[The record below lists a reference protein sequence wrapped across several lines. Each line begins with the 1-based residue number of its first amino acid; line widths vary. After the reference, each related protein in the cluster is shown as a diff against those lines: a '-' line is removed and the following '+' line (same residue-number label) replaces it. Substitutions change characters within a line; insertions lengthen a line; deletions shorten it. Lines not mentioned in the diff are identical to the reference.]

1 MTDQLA
7 FTDRRYERF
16 QSLVLERSGLYF
28 PDAKRRALER
38 GVVKGLEASSSGSL
52 DDYYVRLL
60 REPSSSHTWDQ
71 LVATLTVGETY
82 FFRNKGHFNAL
93 RQRILPNLIEER
105 RRTTRRIRIWSA
117 GCATGEEPYSLAI
130 LLRQLIPDL
139 ESWNILIKATDINR
153 SALRQARR
161 AHYRA
166 WSFRGVERHVQE
178 RYFNLDGNKD
188 YVIDRAVRDMV
199 MFEYLN
205 LVEDSYPSLANNTN
219 GMDVILCRNVTIYFD
234 PQTTLNVVTRFHR
247 CLTDRGWLIP
257 GASEPN
263 MVFYEDFEAK
273 TFPGAVVYQK
283 TPGSLARSRP
293 ASPVFDFGTRDD
305 DKKEETSRDDHWAW
319 LRDTDGKKKT
329 ERIPERSK
337 DPYEEATELIRI
349 GDLEQA
355 LVKLHE
361 KLNQDP
367 DFVPTYY
374 TLGKV
379 YANKGNLE
387 EAEHWCQRAIGRDK
401 LRPEP
406 YYTLSMIYQEHG
418 LLNKAVQALKKTV
431 YLDREFILAHY
442 NLGQIYQQ
450 GGQTR
455 QAERAFQNARRLLK
469 QKMAHEP
476 VPESDGLAAGRL
488 LRLVDMALTNPNA
501 GESMEVG

>member
-1 MTDQLA
+1 MTDQSE
-7 FTDRRYERF
+7 FTDRRYQRF

-38 GVVKGLEASSSGSL
+38 GVAKGLEASSCGSL

-60 REPSSSHTWDQ
+60 REPSSSQTWDQ

-82 FFRNKGHFNAL
+82 FFRNTGHFNAL
-93 RQRILPNLIEER
+93 RREILPELIEDR

-117 GCATGEEPYSLAI
+117 GCATGEEPYSVAI

-161 AHYRA
+161 GHYRA
-166 WSFRGVERHVQE
+166 WSFRGVDRRVQE
-178 RYFNLDGNKD
+178 RYFSLNGNRD
-188 YVIDRAVRDMV
+188 YVVDRAVRDMV
-199 MFEYLN
+199 TFEYLN

-219 GMDVILCRNVTIYFD
+219 GMDVVLCRNVTIYFD
-234 PQTTLNVVTRFHR
+234 PQTTLDVVTRFHR
-247 CLTDRGWLIP
+247 CLTDQGWLIP

-273 TFPGAVVYQK
+273 TFPGAVVYRK
-283 TPGSLARSRP
+283 TRGSLARSRP
-293 ASPVFDFGTRDD
+293 TSPVFDFGIGDD
-305 DKKEETSRDDHWAW
+305 KEETAKPDRWAW
-319 LRDTDGKKKT
+319 LHDADDEKDESPT
-329 ERIPERSK
+329 ERSK
-337 DPYEEATELIRI
+337 DPYEEAADLIRI
-349 GDLEQA
+349 GDLDQA

-361 KLNQDP
+361 KLEQDP

-450 GGQTR
+450 RGQTR
-455 QAERAFQNARRLLK
+455 QAERAFRNARRLLK
-469 QKMAHEP
+469 LKMGHEP

-488 LRLVDMALTNPNA
+488 LQLVDMALASDGTGQKA
-501 GESMEVG
+501 ALG